1 MITGPFLSLFPF
13 HSIFIP
19 VLLRPQPSSQTDSPG
34 LVLPADLGLLRLH
47 LVELDDDGVDDDDI
61 IDDADDA
68 DDVDIVLKAHL
79 ELFGL
84 LLVELATLKKQQC
97 TIGLSIALRSHT
109 R

>member
-13 HSIFIP
+13 QSIFIP

-47 LVELDDDGVDDDDI
+47 LVELNDKDVDDYDSV
-61 IDDADDA
+61 DDADDA
-68 DDVDIVLKAHL
+68 DDVDIVLPAHL

-84 LLVELATLKKQQC
+84 LLVELATLKKQKWLLF
-97 TIGLSIALRSHT
+97 LSF
-109 R
+109 